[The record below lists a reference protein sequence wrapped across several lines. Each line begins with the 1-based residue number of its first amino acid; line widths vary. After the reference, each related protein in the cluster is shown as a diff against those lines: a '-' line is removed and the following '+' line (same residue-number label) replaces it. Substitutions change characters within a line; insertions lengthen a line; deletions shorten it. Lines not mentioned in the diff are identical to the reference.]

1 MTSTDLVTARLTRA
15 LAAVGGADVVLGAV
29 LAQRGRTPA
38 QRAFGQQT
46 AAWGAID
53 LGIAALAA
61 LASSRRKAA
70 PTAARL
76 RTILL
81 VNAGLDVLYM
91 AGGGHLAAH
100 RSSLGGRLEPEVAR
114 GYGVA
119 VVVQG
124 AVLLA
129 LDLSHAQAL
138 TPSGR
143 SGRSGS

>member
-29 LAQRGRTPA
+29 LARRGRTPA

-53 LGIAALAA
+53 LGIAALA
-61 LASSRRKAA
+61 SSRRKAE

-91 AGGGHLAAH
+91 AGGAHLAAH

-129 LDLSHAQAL
+129 LDLSHARAL
-138 TPSGR
+138 APPVGPGR
-143 SGRSGS
+143 SGI